1 VTHAIPLHD
10 KSAYII
16 QKLSTKMYLKVR
28 TIIEELWLFDIII
41 SFIGSIFELS
51 NHIDCIKFC
60 YSKQLPN
67 CLKREETSVV
77 LVIFNGVHCETSTYT
92 VTVV

>member
-1 VTHAIPLHD
+1 VTYAIPLHD
-10 KSAYII
+10 KSAHII

-60 YSKQLPN
+60 YSSLIIISFF
-67 CLKREETSVV
+67 CYLIHT
-77 LVIFNGVHCETSTYT
+77 T
-92 VTVV
+92 VTV